1 MLCSLAQRRPV
12 HKAVALMLSSIMLF
26 LCMQTVYLC
35 FMQTRLSRSVLDILH
50 FEMLANWVAFD
61 VIVAR
66 LQSM

>member
-1 MLCSLAQRRPV
+1 
-12 HKAVALMLSSIMLF
+12 MLSSIILF
-26 LCMQTVYLC
+26 LCMHTVYLC